1 MKIFS
6 YHYAYIIDYSHV
18 KVNRIMKIF
27 MQKRRVKMLFEKI
40 KKLCEKRKISIY
52 KLEKDLGF
60 SESSIC
66 KWKTSKPSV
75 EKIKAVADYFGV
87 SIEYFLK

>member
-18 KVNRIMKIF
+18 KVNSIMKIF
-27 MQKRRVKMLFEKI
+27 MQGRSKMLFEKI
-40 KKLCEKRKISIY
+40 KMLCEKRKISIY
-52 KLEKDLGF
+52 RLEKDLGF

-66 KWKTSKPSV
+66 KWKTSKPSA

-87 SIEYFLK
+87 SIEYFLE

>member
-6 YHYAYIIDYSHV
+6 YRYAYIIDYSHV

-27 MQKRRVKMLFEKI
+27 MQRRSKMLFEKI
-40 KKLCEKRKISIY
+40 RKLCEKRKISIY
-52 KLEKDLGF
+52 RLEKDLGF

-66 KWKTSKPSV
+66 KWKSSKPSA

-87 SIEYFLK
+87 SIEYFLE